1 MMIPVGG
8 YVSKRHPSILPPSKT
23 KKRYPKSGLKKVQK
37 RTSEKPNPQE
47 MLEILNEEP

>member
-1 MMIPVGG
+1 MFRRG
-8 YVSKRHPSILPPSKT
+8 ILLSFPPKT